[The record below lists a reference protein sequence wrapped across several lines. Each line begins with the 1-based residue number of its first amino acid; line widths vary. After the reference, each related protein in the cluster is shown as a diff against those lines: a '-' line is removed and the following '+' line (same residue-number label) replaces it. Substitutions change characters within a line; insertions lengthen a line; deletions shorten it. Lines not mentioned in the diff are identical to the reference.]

1 MTVVLLRM
9 KVKCFRNLALE
20 KPAKWSQL
28 VRETYNVAL
37 RPLLVT
43 DPSVTVQRVSEGREI
58 TMPLWLD
65 KKSCTDLNL
74 SVHWRPVRAHSR
86 GSMMFEQLRSTRLRT
101 AGGGGHDTKAAI
113 RYELADNLPWDR
125 IQPRMEVVLGQMTV
139 FWEISEGCNDKG
151 PGVRVV
157 SCSGQLQGYRH
168 HSRAHL
174 QV

>member
-1 MTVVLLRM
+1 MGRNDLRAQQMTVVLLRT

-74 SVHWRPVRAHSR
+74 SVH
-86 GSMMFEQLRSTRLRT
+86 
-101 AGGGGHDTKAAI
+101 
-113 RYELADNLPWDR
+113 
-125 IQPRMEVVLGQMTV
+125 
-139 FWEISEGCNDKG
+139 
-151 PGVRVV
+151 
-157 SCSGQLQGYRH
+157 
-168 HSRAHL
+168 
-174 QV
+174 